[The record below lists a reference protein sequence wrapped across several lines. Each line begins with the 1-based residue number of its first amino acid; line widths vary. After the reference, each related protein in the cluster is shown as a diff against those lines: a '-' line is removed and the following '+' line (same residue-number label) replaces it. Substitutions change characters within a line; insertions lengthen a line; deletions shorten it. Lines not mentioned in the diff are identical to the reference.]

1 MFKRIIAM
9 LLAVLFVIGMAACA
23 KTAETPQP
31 PAADTPKTETPAE
44 ETKNEAPAPAE
55 ETSEEEPATENAEP
69 TPDADLNYDFTVGY
83 SVLGEATN
91 FFVSV
96 GEGMR
101 AVSAEKG
108 INLLYTIDD
117 RDASKMK
124 TAIDTFVMQGADI
137 IVDFTVL
144 AETGEAIAKTLDIP
158 MLSVD
163 CYYEGAYFF
172 GVNNQAAGETA
183 GAYVE
188 EWVNANWD
196 GQIDAVQM
204 LYNEANGETVK
215 QRVGGAV
222 DHLESAG
229 LLNREIVTETNINS
243 SGSTTTDVSY
253 VRSLVVDYLTAHPEE
268 KHIVIIAQT
277 DEQAMAANAAVEGA
291 GRAGE
296 VAIVSHNCDVNV
308 VAQLQ
313 EGKGS
318 IIGTVNYNANGYGEQ
333 ILRACARI
341 LDAKEKGY
349 EVDTY
354 FYNEVYVVNMDN
366 VWNYYPEAVG

>member
-23 KTAETPQP
+23 KTAETPQT

>member
-9 LLAVLFVIGMAACA
+9 LLAVLFVFGMAACA
-23 KTAETPQP
+23 KTTEPAQTPAP
-31 PAADTPKTETPAE
+31 ADTAKEEAPATEPAE
-44 ETKNEAPAPAE
+44 KTAPAE
-55 ETSEEEPATENAEP
+55 ETAEEAPAVNAEP
-69 TPDADLNYDFTVGY
+69 AADEDLNYDFTVGY

-101 AVSAEKG
+101 TVSAEKG
-108 INLLYTIDD
+108 VNLLYTIDD

-144 AETGEAIAKTLDIP
+144 AETGEAIAMTLDIP

-222 DHLESAG
+222 DYLENAG

-291 GRAGE
+291 GRTGE
-296 VAIVSHNCDVNV
+296 VAIISHNCDVNV

-318 IIGTVNYNANGYGEQ
+318 IIGTVNYNADGYGEQ